1 MARHVIRRGNSVPSM
16 HQIAE
21 DVFMISVLPRC
32 GINAYLIGD
41 VLVDSGIKQ
50 TAKKLL
56 GELEGRPVGAHAVTH
71 AHYDHVGGS
80 KRVMDALDVPMWAP
94 AGDAAEV
101 TSGKPVVADTL
112 FKPVAKNGTWDGV
125 PVHRKLSEGDEIGP
139 GFVVLDVPGHSPGQ
153 VAFWRESDRTLIAGD
168 VINTMSLVTTLRGI
182 QEPPRMFTPDPA
194 RNPVSIRPL

>member
-16 HQIAE
+16 HQIAQ

-56 GELEGRPVGAHAVTH
+56 GELKGRPVGTHALTH
-71 AHYDHVGGS
+71 AHYDHAGGS
-80 KRVMDALDVPMWAP
+80 RRVVAPPAARVGAP

-101 TSGKPVVADTL
+101 ESGKPVLADT
-112 FKPVAKNGTWDGV
+112 
-125 PVHRKLSEGDEIGP
+125 R
-139 GFVVLDVPGHSPGQ
+139 
-153 VAFWRESDRTLIAGD
+153 
-168 VINTMSLVTTLRGI
+168 
-182 QEPPRMFTPDPA
+182 
-194 RNPVSIRPL
+194 